1 MQYNFCT
8 ICSVHFFLPDE
19 KAILSGEHKLS
30 PSISTVDQIYPDGLI
45 PMPSVTIMVESPKEP
60 PNNDFG
66 LDLTASL
73 IAQQAES
80 TTSSVTPSPSQSTIA
95 NSTIIDIEDP
105 IDVNV
110 QRDTSNIFYHY
121 TEPEVTDLR
130 IRNLA
135 RQITEETSDLD
146 EINVA
151 DDNDSVSSPG
161 SNDDNNHDANS
172 FDRRS
177 TNHSNT
183 SSNNQ
188 QNAYDPDT
196 SAQQQNNS
204 GS

>member
-1 MQYNFCT
+1 MHNNFCT
-8 ICSVHFFLPDE
+8 ICFVIDFLSDE
-19 KAILSGEHKLS
+19 KTIIPGEHKLS

-60 PNNDFG
+60 PNNEFG
-66 LDLTASL
+66 LDLRGT
-73 IAQQAES
+73 
-80 TTSSVTPSPSQSTIA
+80 TTSSATPSPQSTRA
-95 NSTIIDIEDP
+95 TSTIIDIEDP

-110 QRDTSNIFYHY
+110 PRDTSNIFYHY

-151 DDNDSVSSPG
+151 DDNDSDSSRPG
-161 SNDDNNHDANS
+161 GNDDNDDNNHDANN

-177 TNHSNT
+177 TNYSNT

-188 QNAYDPDT
+188 PNAYGTDT
-196 SAQQQNNS
+196 NAQQPNNS
-204 GS
+204 DNSS